1 MYRNA
6 ILRRMQGTAGGMP
19 PVGGPTPQGPPTGP
33 PQMPGAQ
40 SQMPDGVQA
49 MIQNLMRTRNSR
61 RVLGG
66 ASSPLGQ

>member
-19 PVGGPTPQGPPTGP
+19 PIGGPMPGMQPPGPS
-33 PQMPGAQ
+33 QMPGAQ

-66 ASSPLGQ
+66 ASGPLGS